1 MSILSI
7 ITSLITLGA
16 NASWVTGPLMGIV
29 LKIDGWIYELVSKS
43 FNLFMLMCSVNFNS
57 ISGLIAPLLD
67 RIQAVIL
74 VFVAFKLGTSLITY
88 LLNPEKAAQEGSK
101 IIINVFITAA
111 FLIGYNF
118 VFGVFNE
125 LNLLIMGNPTNY
137 PYTTLSSIAELTNGD
152 SDKGLIMRFIFG
164 DSEEVEDI
172 GDFLAFE
179 TLSIF
184 IYNWDNPGGQ
194 SILEG
199 EICKNGKCDFASLDD
214 VSGRIG
220 KTLEFHPGGLMIG
233 LFLIYSIVKSAIQIG
248 IRMFKLIILQ
258 MLAPIAIVS
267 ILEGGIKA
275 KTFQNYIQK
284 YISVF
289 LEAFIRMLSL
299 LIITVFVCQ
308 FFVNS
313 NDFFGNLP
321 GDNGWVQF
329 LIKLLLVAAGYQFAS
344 ELPKFIDGIIGTH
357 IGDGGKSKGMEFLG
371 GLIGGGIGAA
381 TGLASGALTGVSAG
395 SGALGIGGNAIAG
408 AFTGLGAG
416 FKGNTIAEKMKNLK
430 GSRDANYSRAQNI
443 AARGGLGAMA
453 GGAIMNTF
461 GVGRA
466 QDRELAKLDKQSE
479 ALEAY
484 DSALKH
490 AIKDE
495 KLSGFGNEYV
505 DGYEQ
510 IKFGEDKDA
519 YASQM
524 LKYDREYISAASKLE
539 EAKKSGTGIEAATI
553 AMQEATAHSMDRAK
567 KHYDNRKANA
577 ETAEGGKFKTEID
590 RKRSAF
596 EKAYKKSVPP
606 KDIGNARKDIYA
618 KKAEITTS
626 DSYSMTHGQKPQG
639 K

>member
-7 ITSLITLGA
+7 VTSLITLGA
-16 NASWVTGPLMGIV
+16 NASWITGPLMGIV
-29 LKIDGWIYELVSKS
+29 LKIDGWIYELVSLS
-43 FNLFMLMCSVNFNS
+43 FNLFLLMCSVNFNS

-74 VFVAFKLGTSLITY
+74 VFVVFKLGVSLITY

-164 DSEEVEDI
+164 DSEEVEDV

-220 KTLEFHPGGLMIG
+220 KTLEFHPGGLIIG
-233 LFLIYSIVKSAIQIG
+233 LFLIYSIVKSSIQVG

-258 MLAPIAIVS
+258 MLAPIAIVT
-267 ILEGGIKA
+267 ILSDGIKS
-275 KTFQNYIQK
+275 KTFQNYVQK

-289 LEAFIRMLSL
+289 LEAFIRMLST

-321 GDNGWVQF
+321 GDSGWVQF

-344 ELPKFIDGIIGTH
+344 ELPKFIDEIIGTH

-381 TGLASGALTGVSAG
+381 TGLVSGVASGISGGAG
-395 SGALGIGGNAIAG
+395 LSSIGNGIAG
-408 AFTGLGAG
+408 AVTGAGAG

-430 GSRDANYSRAQNI
+430 SSRDANYARAQNI

-453 GGAIMNTF
+453 GGALMNAV
-461 GVGRA
+461 GVGRG
-466 QDRELAKLDKQSE
+466 QDRDLAKLDKQSE

-484 DSALKH
+484 DAALKH

-495 KLSGFGNEYV
+495 KLSGFSSEYV
-505 DGYEQ
+505 AGYDQ
-510 IKFGEDKDA
+510 VKFGEDKDA

-524 LKYDREYISAASKLE
+524 LKYDKEYIKASAALE
-539 EAKKSGTGIEAATI
+539 QAKKSGTGVEAATVR
-553 AMQEATAHSMDRAK
+553 MQEEAGKALERAK
-567 KHYDNRKANA
+567 KHYDDRKATA
-577 ETAEGGKFKTEID
+577 ETAEGGKFRADIEAK
-590 RKRSAF
+590 KAAY
-596 EKAYKKSVPP
+596 EKVSGKNITA
-606 KDIGNARKDIYA
+606 KDVGTHRKDIYA
-618 KKAEITTS
+618 EKAKITNS
-626 DSYSMTHGQKPQG
+626 SSYAKTHGQKPQG